1 MSRTEVISL
10 GCRLNTFEAEMMRE
24 QLQHLGNTIVI
35 NTCAVTI
42 EAERQTRQA
51 IRRARRDNPDAR
63 LIVTGCAAQL
73 NPAHYGAMPEVDKV
87 LGNREKL
94 DPSAFLF
101 GHEKDPIVVSDIMVA
116 TETAAHL
123 IHGFDDRCRAFVEI
137 QQGCDHRC
145 NFCIIPFARGP
156 CRSVSFIRI
165 IEQVRILTEQG
176 FKEIVLTGV
185 DICSYGTDLPGKPS
199 LGNLVRRLLTAVP
212 DLPRLRFSSL
222 DPAAIDNTLY
232 EILGEEQRVMP
243 HFHLSIQALDD
254 TILKR
259 MKRRH
264 LFADVEAVVANAR
277 SVRSDV
283 VIGADLI
290 AGFPTETDQQFTN
303 TLTRVNELGITH
315 LHVFPYSER
324 PGTPAARMP
333 QTAPE
338 IRKER
343 ARALRETG
351 ATALAQFM
359 ANQVGTDAAVLVE
372 GNDQGLSEH
381 YVPVRING
389 DTMPGKIQAVTLTGA
404 GTDHLVGMPA

>member
-1 MSRTEVISL
+1 MSQTEVISL

-24 QLQHLGNTIVI
+24 QLQHLENTIVI

-94 DPSAFLF
+94 DPSAFFF

-165 IEQVRILTEQG
+165 VDQVRILTEQG

-303 TLTRVNELGITH
+303 TLTRVNELGLTH

-343 ARALRETG
+343 ARVLRETG

-389 DTMPGKIQAVTLTGA
+389 DTMPGEIQAVTLTSA

>member
-1 MSRTEVISL
+1 MSQTEVISL

-24 QLQHLGNTIVI
+24 QLQHLENTIVI

-165 IEQVRILTEQG
+165 VDQVRILTEQG

-212 DLPRLRFSSL
+212 ELPRLRFSSL

-338 IRKER
+338 TRKER
-343 ARALRETG
+343 ARVLRETG
-351 ATALAQFM
+351 AAALAQFM
-359 ANQVGTDAAVLVE
+359 ADQVGTDAAVLVE

-389 DTMPGKIQAVTLTGA
+389 DTMPGKIQAVTLTSA